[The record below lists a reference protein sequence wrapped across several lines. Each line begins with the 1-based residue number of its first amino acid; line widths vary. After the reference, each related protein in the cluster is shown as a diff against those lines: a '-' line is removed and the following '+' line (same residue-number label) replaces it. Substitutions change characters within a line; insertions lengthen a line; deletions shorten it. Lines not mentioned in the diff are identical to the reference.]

1 MIVKKIYILVNKMA
15 TILKSLIDEQK
26 LNRSTFRKIFI
37 RGNSVIVNG
46 FESVIIG
53 TYAKEGSLIIGLDY
67 RSIKFY
73 IYFNFNSDRDSSLA
87 SMRIKFSNDTKISE
101 ETTII
106 RQLGSGSFGD
116 VFLVCVAGKE
126 YALKVGLDIP
136 CGSGQISVIQN
147 EVNISELLQQNPEH
161 PNLIKSFKIDF
172 PLGPAVFLELG
183 QETLDIKIKSGTLTL
198 KQIMEIILQI
208 LSAVAFLHS
217 ICISH
222 HDLKPDNILF
232 VDGVPKIIDFGF
244 SYFWENDDSF
254 RSHPSGTH
262 GYNHRSPSKN
272 PSQDAFSCCFILIE
286 MMIGKNIRS
295 RDKYDPRRI
304 VEVSEE
310 EIQIILKTKG
320 ISEENIQK
328 ILQIYSMR
336 TTIELNRLI
345 ELAQSIQ

>member
-1 MIVKKIYILVNKMA
+1 MA
-15 TILKSLIDEQK
+15 TSLRSLIEENK
-26 LNRSTFRKIFI
+26 LKRGTYRNIFI
-37 RGNSVIVNG
+37 PRNSIIVNG

-53 TYAKEGSLIIGLDY
+53 NCWKNGSLIISLDY
-67 RSIKFY
+67 HGIIFY
-73 IYFNFNSDRDSSLA
+73 ISFNFNSDQDSSLA
-87 SMRIKFSNDTKISE
+87 SMRIKFSNNTKISE

-126 YALKVGLDIP
+126 CALKVGLDIP
-136 CGSGQISVIQN
+136 YGSEQTSVIQN
-147 EVNISELLQQNPEH
+147 EVNIFELLQQNPEH

-198 KQIMEIILQI
+198 EQTMEIILQI

-217 ICISH
+217 IGISH

-232 VDGVPKIIDFGF
+232 IGRVPKLIDFGF
-244 SYFWENDDSF
+244 SYPWETEDSF
-254 RSHPSGTH
+254 RSHRSGTH
-262 GYNHRSPSKN
+262 GYNHRSPRGNS
-272 PSQDAFSCCFILIE
+272 SQDTFSCVFIFIE
-286 MMIGKNIRS
+286 MLIGKNIRS
-295 RDKYDPRRI
+295 RDKYNPRRI

-310 EIQIILKTKG
+310 EIQNILKTKG

-328 ILQIYSMR
+328 ICLIYSMR